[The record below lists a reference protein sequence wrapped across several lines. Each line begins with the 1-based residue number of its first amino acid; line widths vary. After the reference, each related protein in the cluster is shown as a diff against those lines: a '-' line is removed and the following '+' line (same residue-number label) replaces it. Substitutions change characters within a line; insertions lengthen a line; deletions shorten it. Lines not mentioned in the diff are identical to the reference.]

1 MLGEQKSCDVLRGA
15 ILSCRT
21 NKVPSNESD
30 LLFLPDGVVV
40 VSDGKIQDVMA
51 ISDYKKS
58 GGDISVVEH
67 LEDSLIVPGFIDAH
81 IHHTQMGII
90 ASYGY
95 QLLDWLENYA
105 FPAEKVFSDPELS
118 RKQAESF
125 LECLFKHGTTTAM
138 VFTSMHVQSAESL
151 FEAARSRNV
160 CMIAGKVMMDRG
172 APATLLDSSTGFDES
187 AELIER
193 WHGQGRLCYAVTPR
207 FALTSTP
214 TQLTAVQHLLKQY
227 PDIYLHTHLA
237 ENRSEVTQ
245 AEELYPDASSY
256 TDIYAKYG
264 LLTERSFFAHG
275 IYLSDTDLQQLAT
288 AGSTIIFCPTSN
300 TFLGSGLLNTSRLH
314 ECNVSMAIGTD
325 IGGGTSYSMLAT
337 LGEGYKVSQLQGL
350 SWDPVSAF
358 HMITAG
364 NADALD
370 LGHRIGRIAPGMDAD
385 LVVLKTDRHPILKSR
400 LANSNS
406 LTERLFAMMILG
418 DDRIVE
424 RTYVAGK
431 LVHEAAVT

>member
-1 MLGEQKSCDVLRGA
+1 
-15 ILSCRT
+15 
-21 NKVPSNESD
+21 
-30 LLFLPDGVVV
+30 
-40 VSDGKIQDVMA
+40 
-51 ISDYKKS
+51 
-58 GGDISVVEH
+58 
-67 LEDSLIVPGFIDAH
+67 
-81 IHHTQMGII
+81 
-90 ASYGY
+90 
-95 QLLDWLENYA
+95 
-105 FPAEKVFSDPELS
+105 
-118 RKQAESF
+118 
-125 LECLFKHGTTTAM
+125 
-138 VFTSMHVQSAESL
+138 
-151 FEAARSRNV
+151 
-160 CMIAGKVMMDRG
+160 MMDRG

-275 IYLSDTDLQQLAT
+275 IYLSDTDLQQIAT

-300 TFLGSGLLNTSRLH
+300 MFLGSGLLNTSRLH